1 MKQHWMAWFGLLVC
15 TLLLTSCSKEYYTTS
30 NDIYVIPGGTFPN
43 KFSLTSCVKGYWA
56 TNDLVFRLT
65 GPDET
70 VVFEKAITHEKDWKP
85 TLRTNGKEE
94 TVSVKIDILVPAN
107 QAVNTTLTGN
117 LTGHVLCP
125 KDNADVGFAEVEVT
139 INQTLELRVESVNAI
154 GNRRVEG
161 YLSLLGLIAV
171 IAVIWGVGT
180 ISGKMKA
187 RYRI

>member
-1 MKQHWMAWFGLLVC
+1 V
-15 TLLLTSCSKEYYTTS
+15 S
-30 NDIYVIPGGTFPN
+30 PGGTFPY
-43 KFSLTSCVKGYWA
+43 KFSLTPCVKGYWA

-65 GPDET
+65 SSDGT

-85 TLRTNGKEE
+85 SLKTNGKEE

-107 QAVNTTLTGN
+107 QEVNTTLTGN

-125 KDNADVGFAEVEVT
+125 KDNANTGFAEVEVV
-139 INQTLELRVESVNAI
+139 INQSLELQVESINAI
-154 GNRRVEG
+154 QNRRVDG
-161 YLSLLGLIAV
+161 YFSLLGLIAV
-171 IAVIWGVGT
+171 IAVVWVVGT